1 MRKVSTLVGLT
12 LFALASSARAEETA
26 AEADT
31 AAPPAP
37 PAGDAAAAPA
47 PASATTAPPAEGV
60 AVALESEPAASRR
73 KLQVGLS
80 FLPMGLGKYIY
91 RPDPAS
97 PLVKSDAAFAYGAA
111 ISVGYEVL
119 PHLLVGVAP
128 QAIFNVLEKTPQ
140 VWTGAVNEYDLMA
153 RVAYMYPVAETIDV
167 YAEGLGGYSLIR
179 NSAGSAGLVLAF
191 GAGVA
196 IELTD
201 RVFVNVGGG
210 YQMGFQKWANGA
222 TSLETETRYIRVALG
237 AGVKF

>member
-12 LFALASSARAEETA
+12 LFALAATARAEETA

-31 AAPPAP
+31 AAPPTA
-37 PAGDAAAAPA
+37 DAATAPA
-47 PASATTAPPAEGV
+47 PASATTAPPAVSAAAE
-60 AVALESEPAASRR
+60 LTPEPAASPR
-73 KLQVGLS
+73 KLQVGIS
-80 FLPMGLGKYIY
+80 FLPMGLGKYTY

-128 QAIFNVLEKTPQ
+128 QAIFNVQEKTPQ
-140 VWTGAVNEYDLMA
+140 IWAEAVSEYDLMA
-153 RVAYMYPVAETIDV
+153 RVAYMYPLAETIDV
-167 YAEGLGGYSLIR
+167 YAESLGGYSLIR

-191 GAGVA
+191 GAGLA
-196 IELTD
+196 MELTD
-201 RVFVNVGGG
+201 RVFVNVAGG
-210 YQMGFQKWANGA
+210 YQIGFQKWANGA
-222 TSLETETRYIRVALG
+222 TSLESETRYVRVALG